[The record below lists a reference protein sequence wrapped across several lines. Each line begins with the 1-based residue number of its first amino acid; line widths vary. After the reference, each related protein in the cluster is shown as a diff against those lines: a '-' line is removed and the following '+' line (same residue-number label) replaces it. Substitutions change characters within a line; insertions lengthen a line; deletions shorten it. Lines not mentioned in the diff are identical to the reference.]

1 MLSARR
7 HRTFVLLAALA
18 VSAVA
23 ARADERHEVQNP
35 HFGQVLFEFY
45 QNHYFSALTR
55 LMTEQHFDRLAPH
68 AEEAELLRGG
78 ILLSY
83 GVHEEAGRIF
93 ERLIARGAGPAT
105 RDRAWFYLAKIRYQ
119 RGYVEQAEDAI
130 RRVEGTLPGE
140 LEEERRLLQANLLM
154 QRQQYQKA
162 VDALQRL
169 PPRSDWAAYG
179 RFNLGVALIR
189 LGRRDAGV
197 QLLDELG
204 RTQAPN
210 EELAALKDKAN
221 VALAYAL
228 LQDNQPARAKTYLE
242 RVRLEGLLSNKAL
255 LGLGWADAA
264 LDNYERA
271 LVPWVELAHRN
282 AVDAAVQESLLA
294 VPYAFGKLE
303 AYKQSLDG
311 YNAALA
317 TYARESKRLDEAIA
331 AIREGKLVSNI
342 LRANPADE
350 AGWFWRMQNPPE
362 VPEARYLTQLLA
374 SHDFQEALKNYRD
387 LRFLEENLARWSSR
401 IQVYRD
407 MVANR
412 RQAYAERLPRVLSQE
427 RMLRIERLQA
437 AAEKRAAELARI
449 EQASDAEALAND
461 KERTLLERLDRVKR
475 AAASANDP
483 GAREKYRRYRGLL
496 TWDLSAQFSERLWQA
511 KKELRDTQRLL
522 AQAQERRA
530 ALRRAQ
536 VEEPRRFDAFARR
549 IEQLRADIEQL
560 RPQVASA
567 ARLQEQYL
575 GELAVEELARQRERI
590 AAYVIQARF
599 AVAQIYD
606 RAVRADEAGTR

>member
-1 MLSARR
+1 MAGHRSA
-7 HRTFVLLAALA
+7 TSVLITALA
-18 VSAVA
+18 FAVTIA
-23 ARADERHEVQNP
+23 ARADDRHVVKNP

-45 QNHYFSALTR
+45 QEKYFSALTR
-55 LMTEQHFDRLAPH
+55 LVTEQKFDRLAPH

-83 GVHEEAGRIF
+83 GVHQEAGRIF
-93 ERLIARGAGPAT
+93 ERLIAEGAAPAT

-119 RGYVEQAEDAI
+119 RGYIEQAEEAVA
-130 RRVEGTLPGE
+130 RVQGTLPGE
-140 LEEERRLLQANLLM
+140 LEEERRLLHANLLM
-154 QRQQYQKA
+154 HRQQYQKA
-162 VDALQRL
+162 VDVLQRL

-189 LGRRDAGV
+189 AGERDAGV
-197 QLLDELG
+197 DMLEDLG
-204 RTQAPN
+204 RTRAPN

-242 RVRLEGLLSNKAL
+242 RVRLNGLMSNKAL

-264 LDNYERA
+264 LDKPERA

-294 VPYAFGKLE
+294 VPYAFGKLG

-311 YNAALA
+311 YEAALA
-317 TYARESKRLDEAIA
+317 TYARESNRLDEAIA
-331 AIREGKLVSNI
+331 AIRAGKLVSNI

-350 AGWFWRMQNPPE
+350 TGWFWTMQNPPD

-387 LRFLEENLARWSSR
+387 LRFLEQNLDDWLQK

-427 RMLRIERLQA
+427 RVLGLERLRAAADSRVAEIARIERETDA
-437 AAEKRAAELARI
+437 RAFA
-449 EQASDAEALAND
+449 DD
-461 KERTLLERLDRVKR
+461 KERGLLERLERVKR
-475 AAASANDP
+475 ALAGTPDAEAA
-483 GAREKYRRYRGLL
+483 EKYRRYRGLL
-496 TWDLSAQFSERLWQA
+496 DWDLSARYSERLWEA
-511 KKELRDTQRLL
+511 KKELRDTERLL
-522 AQAQERRA
+522 AQAEQRRA
-530 ALRRAQ
+530 ALARAQ
-536 VEEPRRFDAFARR
+536 VEAPRSFDAFAQR
-549 IEQLRADIEQL
+549 IEALRGNIERM
-560 RPQVASA
+560 RPAVASA
-567 ARLQEQYL
+567 ARAQEQYL
-575 GELAVEELARQRERI
+575 AQLAAEELSRQRDRI
-590 AAYVIQARF
+590 AAYVTQARF

-606 RAVRADEAGTR
+606 QALRADEESKQ